1 VLRNTVDLSSVSV
14 LLIALIGGSVL
25 GVVGALMSIPI
36 AAAVKVV
43 ISPTIEA
50 MHQPPPPAEAVPE
63 TA

>member
-1 VLRNTVDLSSVSV
+1 MPSVAV

-43 ISPTIEA
+43 ITPALAT
-50 MHQPPPPAEAVPE
+50 MHQPPPPAEAVSVSE
-63 TA
+63 AS